1 MLVDDNYIYAMHRT
15 DPYDKF
21 ILAIYDKNDKSQICN
36 KRFFNTSLFCHDGE
50 KIYVYSNYGGI
61 LTKKILKIKLWCNP
75 YKKNFKNHCQQ
86 KLPKILQFKTEYP
99 EFIDPFKIYMAA
111 DEEYIYMM
119 TNTFISI
126 RANT

>member
-1 MLVDDNYIYAMHRT
+1 MHRT

-21 ILAIYDKNDKSQICN
+21 ILAIYDKKDKSQICN

-61 LTKKILKIKLWCNP
+61 P
-75 YKKNFKNHCQQ
+75 YKKNFKNQIMVQSLQKKFKKSDQ

-99 EFIDPFKIYMAA
+99 EFIDPSKINMAA
-111 DEEYIYMM
+111 DEEYIFMM